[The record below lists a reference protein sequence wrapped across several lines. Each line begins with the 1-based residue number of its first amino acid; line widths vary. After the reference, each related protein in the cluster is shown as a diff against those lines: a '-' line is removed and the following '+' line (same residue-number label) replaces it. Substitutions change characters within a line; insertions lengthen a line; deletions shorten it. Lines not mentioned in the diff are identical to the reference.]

1 MLRPSVSA
9 AKHALMLFSLMALQ
23 AACQLLK
30 SLIKGTEVHEIAA
43 LDVQAGHPCQHP
55 CRIAVQELGLPD
67 LHKLTRVVKAQEAP
81 CMQEAPVHGP
91 SASSSR
97 SAGSCPVV
105 HTQPAHLCVEGSVCD
120 DSIIGQDAHL
130 HLQHEWASSH
140 THRVPS
146 RSASR

>member
-1 MLRPSVSA
+1 MLRPLVSA

-30 SLIKGTEVHEIAA
+30 SLIKGTEMHIIAA
-43 LDVQAGHPCQHP
+43 LNVQAGHPCQHP

-67 LHKLTRVVKAQEAP
+67 LHKLTRVVKGQEAP

-91 SASSSR
+91 SASSSP
-97 SAGSCPVV
+97 SAGSCPVSLLSLPTFV
-105 HTQPAHLCVEGSVCD
+105 LKAVSAMIASLGRMPTCTCS
-120 DSIIGQDAHL
+120 
-130 HLQHEWASSH
+130 HEWASSH
-140 THRVPS
+140 TLRVPS